1 MNTEAEQQLLHH
13 ARNGNVEEVRQL
25 LETMERNEVIADI
38 NCKGRSKSNLGWTPL
53 HLACYFGHRQVVQDL
68 LKAGAEVNVLNDMG
82 DTPLH
87 RAAFTGRKR
96 MTTLKYRHKHC
107 HFSQFELPRK
117 PAELEEL
124 VMLLL
129 EYNADATVVNGS
141 GQTAKE
147 VTYDKEI
154 RNMLEGK
161 YDGS

>member
-1 MNTEAEQQLLHH
+1 MNSETEQQLLHH

-87 RAAFTGRKR
+87 RAAFTGRKVKIFHVQC
-96 MTTLKYRHKHC
+96 LQVKY
-107 HFSQFELPRK
+107 
-117 PAELEEL
+117 LEHQSHVFL
-124 VMLLL
+124 
-129 EYNADATVVNGS
+129 
-141 GQTAKE
+141 
-147 VTYDKEI
+147 
-154 RNMLEGK
+154 
-161 YDGS
+161 